1 VTEKPAV
8 APHVPA
14 MKRALCPLLGV
25 APDRLGIKG
34 KTNEGIGA
42 IGRGEA
48 IACWA
53 TALLQKKA

>member
-1 VTEKPAV
+1 MK
-8 APHVPA
+8 HV
-14 MKRALCPLLGV
+14 LCPLLGV

-34 KTNEGIGA
+34 KTNEGVGA